1 MDPHDEAASVPR
13 AGRAL
18 LDVEAV
24 YLQHKDA
31 MWGMA
36 RSMLRGDEDQAADI
50 IQAVM
55 LAVVAKEP
63 QGVDNWEAYLVT
75 AVKLRIY
82 DLWKSAAHKRELLRL
97 EEAAPLEG
105 ERLGADDL
113 GLDPAVVVGEGY
125 ERIATVA
132 QVREALA
139 ELHATHPQAHDV
151 FVQVKG
157 EGHTSKE
164 VAARLGVSDSRVRQH
179 VMTAR
184 SELRKILEAR
194 GGER

>member
-1 MDPHDEAASVPR
+1 MDPHDEAASAPR
-13 AGRAL
+13 VDRAR

-36 RSMLRGDEDQAADI
+36 RSMLRGDEEQAKDI

-55 LAVVAKEP
+55 LAIVAKQP

-75 AVKLRIY
+75 AVKLKIY

-97 EEAAPLEG
+97 QEATPIEG

-157 EGHTSKE
+157 EGRTSKE
-164 VAARLGVSDSRVRQH
+164 VAAQLGVSDSRVRQH
-179 VMTAR
+179 VTTAR

>member
-1 MDPHDEAASVPR
+1 MDPHDEAAAVPR
-13 AGRAL
+13 VDRAR

-55 LAVVAKEP
+55 LAIVAKEP
-63 QGVDNWEAYLVT
+63 QGIDNWEAYLVT

-82 DLWKSAAHKRELLRL
+82 DLWKSAAHQRELLRL

-113 GLDPAVVVGEGY
+113 GPDPAVVVGEHH
-125 ERIATVA
+125 ERLATVA
-132 QVREALA
+132 EVREALA

-157 EGHTSKE
+157 AGRTSKE
-164 VAARLGVSDSRVRQH
+164 VAALLGVSDSRVRQH